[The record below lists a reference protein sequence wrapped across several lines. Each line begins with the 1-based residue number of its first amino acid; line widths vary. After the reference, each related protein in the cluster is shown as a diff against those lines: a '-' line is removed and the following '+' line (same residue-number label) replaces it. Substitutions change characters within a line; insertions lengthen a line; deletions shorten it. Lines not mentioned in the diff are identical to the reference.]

1 MKHPFNTLSDFT
13 DENSV
18 KKMDRT
24 AVLHNMS
31 DMLKLQFNM
40 DYLEWLFDQCREDT
54 LLERCQKFSSENKF
68 LLKTFQAAV
77 SPGMF

>member
-13 DENSV
+13 DEKSV

-24 AVLHNMS
+24 AALHKMS
-31 DMLKLQFNM
+31 DMLKLQYNM
-40 DYLEWLFDQCREDT
+40 DYLVWLFDQCSEHT
-54 LLERCQKFSSENKF
+54 LLERCQKFSSENTF
-68 LLKTFQAAV
+68 VLKTFQAAV